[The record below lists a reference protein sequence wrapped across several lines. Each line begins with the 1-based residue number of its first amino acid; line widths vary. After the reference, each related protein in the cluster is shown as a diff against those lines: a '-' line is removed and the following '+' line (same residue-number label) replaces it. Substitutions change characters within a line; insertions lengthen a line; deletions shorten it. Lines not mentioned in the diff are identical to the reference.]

1 MLCYFYASTFLTRVI
16 IKSCFMVV
24 CTLIVCVDNRK
35 LYDTIITTYM
45 ININQVE
52 IIFHGLMGSY
62 TSPCFFRFNLKT
74 KHVDFIHSFACQC
87 HVYYIKYYN
96 ATCSAVNTH
105 LFKTALNLLG
115 EIS

>member
-1 MLCYFYASTFLTRVI
+1 
-16 IKSCFMVV
+16 MVV

-87 HVYYIKYYN
+87 HDTLKRMREQTDRQFLTEKVFEDF
-96 ATCSAVNTH
+96 T
-105 LFKTALNLLG
+105 LF
-115 EIS
+115 